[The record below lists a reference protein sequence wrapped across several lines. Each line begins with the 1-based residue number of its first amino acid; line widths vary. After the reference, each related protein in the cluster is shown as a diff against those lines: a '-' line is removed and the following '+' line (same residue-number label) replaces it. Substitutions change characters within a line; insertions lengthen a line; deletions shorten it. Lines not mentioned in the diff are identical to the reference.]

1 MVVTAVN
8 ADSELVGDGTAIPK
22 FRAPCLVMTF
32 QINPSVDI
40 FTPFT
45 INNSVF
51 AHSPAKHCGNSTKHI
66 EWSKYVVQPLKLDSE
81 DL

>member
-1 MVVTAVN
+1 MLSRNPV
-8 ADSELVGDGTAIPK
+8 VGDGTAIPK
-22 FRAPCLVMTF
+22 FMAPRLDMTF

-51 AHSPAKHCGNSTKHI
+51 ARGPAKRCGNGAKSV
-66 EWSKYVVQPLKLDSE
+66 EQVQIFCSAFE
-81 DL
+81 TRV

>member
-1 MVVTAVN
+1 LN

-22 FRAPCLVMTF
+22 FMAPRLVMTF

-45 INNSVF
+45 IDTAALQSV
-51 AHSPAKHCGNSTKHI
+51 AATAPSV
-66 EWSKYVVQPLKLDSE
+66 SKYFVQPLKLDSE
-81 DL
+81 DR